1 MKNKKIYWKGLEELT
16 NDSEFVKHAD
26 KEFAEHLPIKD
37 AYGDNT
43 QQEGTS
49 RRDFLKL
56 MGFSVAA
63 VSLAACETPIKKA
76 IPYLNKPES
85 VDPGIP
91 NYYAST
97 YVDGSDYCAVVVK
110 TREGRPIYIEGNTL
124 SKITQ
129 GGVSARAVAS
139 IMSLYDMDKSK
150 EPTIDG
156 KPAAWQ
162 VIDKEI
168 TDKLTAIAAKGGQI
182 RIVTQTN
189 MSPTTKA
196 VLNDFAAKF
205 PNTQVVTYD
214 AVSLSGLLQA
224 NKATFGKAIVPSYDF
239 SKAEVIVGI
248 GADFLANWI
257 SPIEFSKQYS
267 QTRKIGKDKK
277 TMSRHYQFESLFTVT
292 GGSADYRGLYK
303 PSQEGAVVAELFDL
317 VAKATGGTS
326 VGAAKTGVKFLD
338 KAAKDLAA
346 AKGKA
351 LVVSGSNDTNVQILV
366 NGINQML
373 TNYGTTIDTNKV
385 SFQKQGN
392 DETMKQFVADLK
404 GGKVNGVIFYNSNP
418 VYDYP
423 NGKEIGEAIAKAELS
438 VATADRLHE
447 TASKCKYNCPDSH
460 FLESWNDAEPKLGY
474 FSLTQ
479 PTIGTIF
486 NTRQVQDSLLKWSGS
501 QVSYLDYLKES
512 WKKNMLGLQN
522 QESEFELFWQRS
534 LHNGVFEPEIT
545 AAYQSVLMPATEGE
559 AAAAPTTPDFATAY
573 GEVKKR
579 YKAEASKDLELVI
592 YESTLL
598 GNGSQANNPYLHD
611 TPDPMTKTCWGNY
624 LLVSQSLAK
633 EKGFMTKEGKSTVA
647 SLKIGGA
654 DFTLP
659 VVVQPG
665 QAPNTVA
672 LALGYG
678 RQNAGK
684 VAQEAAGIN
693 MFAFAAQNGVLNY
706 AQIGGIQISEAEAWT
721 KIAQTQTHQT
731 FMGRETIIQESVLPL
746 YQKDDKAGRYFP
758 RIATSQGMKRP
769 EDISLWDI
777 SSDGYQA
784 EEKEKSDY
792 EKSLW
797 KNRSGEVSDVH
808 LYPDHHW
815 GLAIDLNT
823 CTGCSACVTACHIEN
838 NVPVV
843 GRQEVINRREMH
855 WMRIDRYYSS
865 DSVDSYSAM
874 ELAADNPEVVFQ
886 PMMCQHCNN
895 APCETVCPFAATTH
909 SSEGL
914 NQMTYN
920 RCAGTKY
927 CANNCPYKVRRFN
940 WFKYFNNDEFNYHMN
955 NDLGKMVLNPDVTV
969 RSRGVMEKCSMC
981 IQRIQLGKLK
991 SKMEGRRVEDSD
1003 VNTACASACPSNAI
1017 VFGDLNN
1024 PESAISKLL
1033 DHEVKSRAYNVLS
1046 EVGTKPNVWYLTK
1059 IRNKDEDK
1067 A

>member
-85 VDPGIP
+85 IDPGIP

-139 IMSLYDMDKSK
+139 IMSLYDTDKSK

-168 TDKLTAIAAKGGQI
+168 IDKLTAIAGKGGQI

-460 FLESWNDAEPKLGY
+460 FLESWNDTEPKLGY

-501 QVSYLDYLKES
+501 QVSYMDYLKES

-559 AAAAPTTPDFATAY
+559 ATTATPDFASAY

-647 SLKIGGA
+647 SLKIGGV
-654 DFTLP
+654 DFTIP

-721 KIAQTQTHQT
+721 KIAQTQTHRT